1 MSVIASRAQPDQ
13 EGPDET
19 RPAAAFVDPADP
31 AGPVEITSAATTRD
45 EPALPTTV
53 DRWSVRLRTRL
64 LLTDTATVVLVV
76 FASQALRISDRTQ
89 VVVDGFGSI
98 NYWAISTLL
107 SALWIASLAIF
118 GAYDKNILGAG
129 ASEYGRIGKA
139 SFYLFGFTAIVSY
152 LLQAEV
158 ARSYLMIALPLGLF
172 GLIGGRW
179 VWRRLLAEY
188 RRSGSHLNQVLI
200 VGSPQR
206 AHDLARRLRAEPAAG
221 FRVVGLCLPGAPDV
235 TPNQHSAS
243 PLMTDD
249 GFEVA
254 GGVGDILSAIRL
266 TGADTVAVEAS
277 ESFGPEEVRELGWKL
292 EGTGV
297 RLALAPALTDVAG
310 PRVHVR
316 PVAGLPLLYVEEP
329 RFRGP
334 KLIAKTALDVG
345 LATIGLVLLSP
356 VLLAV
361 AVLIKIKDPGPIFFR
376 QNRVGYGGKVFRVWK
391 FRTMIHGADKQVDK
405 AKDEAGQTASVFYKS
420 ANDARI
426 TPLGRFLR
434 KTSIDELPQLFNVV
448 AGQMSIVGPRP
459 LVPGEGAEIGNFLE
473 RRRLVRPG
481 ITGLW
486 QVSGRSDVSAEERI
500 RLDFYYVEN
509 WSVAGDLVIIGRTV
523 KTVLARE
530 GAY

>member
-1 MSVIASRAQPDQ
+1 MVVTDAVVIVA
-13 EGPDET
+13 
-19 RPAAAFVDPADP
+19 
-31 AGPVEITSAATTRD
+31 
-45 EPALPTTV
+45 
-53 DRWSVRLRTRL
+53 
-64 LLTDTATVVLVV
+64 VVS
-76 FASQALRISDRTQ
+76 ASQALRISDRTK
-89 VVVDGFGSI
+89 VIVDGFGSVS
-98 NYWAISTLL
+98 YWAISALL
-107 SALWIASLAIF
+107 SALWLASLAIF
-118 GAYDKNILGAG
+118 GAYDKNVIGTG

-158 ARSYLMIALPLGLF
+158 ARSYLVIALPLGLF
-172 GLIGGRW
+172 GLVGGRW

-188 RRSGSHLNQVLI
+188 RRSGSHLNQVLV

-221 FRVVGLCLPGAPDV
+221 FRVVGLCLPGAPEV
-235 TPNQHSAS
+235 VAGQEGTG
-243 PLMTDD
+243 PLLSSE

-334 KLIAKTALDVG
+334 KLIAKTALDLG
-345 LATIGLVLLSP
+345 LAGLGLVLLSP
-356 VLLAV
+356 LLLGV
-361 AVLIKIKDPGPIFFR
+361 ALLIKVRDSGPVFFR
-376 QNRVGYGGKVFRVWK
+376 QNRVGSGGKVFRVWK
-391 FRTMIHGADKQVDK
+391 FRTMIHGADKQVAK
-405 AKDEAGQTASVFYKS
+405 AKDEAGQTGSVFYKS

-434 KTSIDELPQLFNVV
+434 KTSIDELPQLFNVM

-509 WSVAGDLVIIGRTV
+509 WSVAGDLVIIAKTV